1 VRVRAGQIALVTGA
15 ASGIGL
21 HLAEQFVRRGVH
33 IVLADVEK
41 EPLAAARARVAAAA
55 TAGVDVISHAVD
67 VTDARAMIDL
77 AAMVADEVGQVAILC
92 NNAGVVGPRVPLWE
106 QEEADFRWVLDVNL
120 WGVINGLR
128 AFVPDMVRAGRG
140 HIVNTASIAALTT
153 IRGGGNAPYA
163 ASKHAVVGLSEV
175 LREDLSVAGLDIG
188 VSVLCPGPVVTNIR
202 DAARN
207 RPGPLER
214 SAHETSVAPTFTHAV
229 EAIRPDVAAR
239 LTLDAIEH
247 DRFWILTNPGN
258 EAEARERLESI
269 LHELSKPAPAS

>member
-1 VRVRAGQIALVTGA
+1 MKISAGQVAVVTGA

-21 HLAEQFVRRGVH
+21 HLAEQFARRGVH

-41 EPLAAARARVAAAA
+41 EPLAAARGRVAAAA
-55 TAGVDVISHAVD
+55 APGVGVISHAVD
-67 VTDARAMIDL
+67 VSDARAMIEL
-77 AAMVADEVGQVAILC
+77 AAKVADELGHVAILC

-128 AFVPDMVRAGRG
+128 AFVPDMVRVGRG

-153 IRGGGNAPYA
+153 IAGGGNAPYA
-163 ASKHAVVGLSEV
+163 ASKHAVAGLSEV
-175 LREDLSVAGLDIG
+175 LREDLSAARLDIG

-202 DAARN
+202 DAGRN
-207 RPGPLER
+207 RPGSPGG
-214 SAHETSVAPTFTHAV
+214 SAHQTSAAPTFTHAV
-229 EAIRPDVAAR
+229 ETIQPDVAAR

-258 EAEARERLESI
+258 EDEVRDRLESI
-269 LHELSKPAPAS
+269 RHELTTSASAS

>member
-1 VRVRAGQIALVTGA
+1 VVTGA

-21 HLAEQFVRRGVH
+21 QLAEQFARRGVH
-33 IVLADVEK
+33 VVLADVEK
-41 EPLAAARARVAAAA
+41 EPLSVARGQIAAAA
-55 TAGVDVISHAVD
+55 PAGVRVRSRVVD
-67 VTDARAMIDL
+67 VSDAQAMTSL
-77 AAMVADEVGQVAILC
+77 AATVAEDLGDVAIVC

-106 QEEADFRWVLDVNL
+106 QTEADFSWVLDVNL

-128 AFVPDMVRAGRG
+128 AFLPDMVRAGRG

-153 IRGGGNAPYA
+153 IPGGGNAPYA
-163 ASKHAVVGLSEV
+163 ASKHAVAGLSEV
-175 LREDLSVAGLDIG
+175 LREDLAVAGLDIG

-207 RPGPLER
+207 RPGSLTP
-214 SAHETSVAPTFTHAV
+214 AHADAPAPTFTHAV
-229 EAIRPDVAAR
+229 QPIQPDVAAR

-258 EAEARERLESI
+258 ENEARGRLETI
-269 LHELSKPAPAS
+269 MHELSMPASTSRPTS